1 MKTKILSLGIALLAV
16 FTANAQVDRTKAPE
30 AGPAPKIELGD
41 YESFVLANGL
51 QVFVVEN
58 HKLPRISFQ
67 LTVDYD
73 PIFEGNKAGYVSMA
87 GSLLSA
93 GTTNRTKEQ
102 IDEGVDFIGA
112 RFSTF
117 SSGMFGA
124 CLTKHQDELLDI
136 MTDVLYNP
144 SFPQEELDK
153 GIKQTLSGL
162 ASAKNEPNSISSNV
176 TQALNYGLD
185 HPYGEQQTE
194 ETVGNINLED
204 CKNFYNTYWK
214 PNISY
219 LVIVGDIKAKK
230 AKKLVEKYFA
240 QWERAEVPSHTY
252 PTPQPPAQTRVALSH
267 RSGAVQS
274 VINVTYPVEMLP
286 GSEDVIKA
294 SVMNSI
300 LGGGVFSGR
309 LMQNLREDKGYTYG
323 CRSSLRSD
331 ELVGAF
337 SANASVRNE
346 VTDSS
351 VYEILY
357 ELNNIAVNGVTAEEL
372 TLTKNVMNGSFA
384 RSLESP
390 QTIARFALNIAR
402 YDLPAD
408 YYATYLQKLSAIT
421 VDDINATA
429 KKYILPGNANIV
441 VVGNAMEVG
450 PKLEKFGKVTY
461 YDNYGNVTDAP
472 SIPIPEGVTV
482 NTVLDAYFKALGG
495 NEALNKV
502 KDITSVVT
510 VDVPGMPTSASGIIK
525 VKSTGLFY
533 QKIEIPGMGKL
544 MEIKYD
550 GKVAKLDG
558 MAFGGPQTVE
568 GEEAK
573 DQFGSE
579 AVLFPELNYVAL
591 GYKLELES
599 IANLETGKAY
609 QLKVTSPAGDVST
622 EFYDVESGLKVR
634 VEETEE
640 VAPGQEMTSVETYT
654 DYKAVN
660 GVMFPHQTVQYAGP
674 QVITFK
680 STSIEVNTGLKDSEF
695 K

>member
-1 MKTKILSLGIALLAV
+1 MRKKILSLGIALIAA
-16 FTANAQVDRTKAPE
+16 FTTNAQVDRSKAPE

-41 YESFVLANGL
+41 YESFVLENGL

-73 PIFEGNKAGYVSMA
+73 PIYEGNKAGYVSTA
-87 GSLLSA
+87 GALLSA
-93 GTTNRTKEQ
+93 GTTNRTKAEL
-102 IDEGVDFIGA
+102 DESVDFIGA

-117 SSGMFGA
+117 SSGMFGT

-153 GIKQTLSGL
+153 NIKQTLSGL
-162 ASAKNEPNSISSNV
+162 ASSKNEPNAISSNV
-176 TQALNYGLD
+176 RQAVNYGLD

-194 ETVGNINLED
+194 ETTNNITIED

-230 AKKLVEKYFA
+230 AKKLVEKYFS
-240 QWERAEVPSHTY
+240 QWQREEVPSHTY
-252 PTPQPPAQTRVALSH
+252 PTPQPPAKTGVALSH

-274 VINVTYPVEMLP
+274 VISVTYPVEMLP

-309 LMQNLREDKGYTYG
+309 LMQNLREDKAYTYG
-323 CRSSLRSD
+323 ARSSLRSD
-331 ELVGAF
+331 ELVGSF
-337 SANASVRNE
+337 SAGASVRNA

-351 VYEILY
+351 VYEFLY
-357 ELNNIAVNGVTAEEL
+357 ELNDIATNGVTPEEL
-372 TLTKNVMNGSFA
+372 SLTKNVMNGSFA

-402 YDLPAD
+402 YNLPKD
-408 YYATYLQKLSAIT
+408 YYQTYLQKLSAIT
-421 VDDINATA
+421 VDDVNAVA

-441 VVGNAMEVG
+441 VVGDAMEVG
-450 PKLEKFGKVTY
+450 PKLEKFGEVTY

-472 SIPIPEGVTV
+472 SIPIPDGVTI
-482 NTVLDAYFKALGG
+482 NTVMDSYYKAMGGKEAMQNLKDFTQTVSVEIGAPSPATGIFK
-495 NEALNKV
+495 K
-502 KDITSVVT
+502 TSN
-510 VDVPGMPTSASGIIK
+510 GMM
-525 VKSTGLFY
+525 Y
-533 QKIEIPGMGKL
+533 QKLELPGMGTL
-544 MEIKYD
+544 MEVKYD
-550 GKVAKLDG
+550 GNKAQMSG
-558 MAFGGPQTVE
+558 MQGSQTLE
-568 GEEAK
+568 GDDAAEFAEQAIM
-573 DQFGSE
+573 
-579 AVLFPELNYVAL
+579 FPELDYL
-591 GYKLELES
+591 SEGYTVELQN
-599 IANLETGKAY
+599 IASLETGNAY
-609 QLKVTSPAGDVST
+609 QVKVTSPTGKVTTEYFDVK
-622 EFYDVESGLKVR
+622 SGLKVR
-634 VEETEE
+634 QEESQE
-640 VAPGQEMTSVETYT
+640 VAPGQMATTVQTYG
-654 DYKAVN
+654 DYKAIG
-660 GVMFPHQTVQYAGP
+660 GVMFPHTSTQVTGP
-674 QVITFK
+674 QVLSIETV
-680 STSIEVNTGLKDSEF
+680 SIEVNTGLKASDF